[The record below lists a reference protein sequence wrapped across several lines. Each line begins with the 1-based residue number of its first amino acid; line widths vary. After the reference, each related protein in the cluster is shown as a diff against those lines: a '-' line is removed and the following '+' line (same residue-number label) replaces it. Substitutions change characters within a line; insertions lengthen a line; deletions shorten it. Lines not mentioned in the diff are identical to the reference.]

1 MQDINSKRGK
11 KHLDNGPGQFS
22 GSFIANVVF
31 RIIGTTTKIELDI
44 KSLVEHY

>member
-22 GSFIANVVF
+22 VSLSQVHSSRMLFFVSSGQQQ
-31 RIIGTTTKIELDI
+31 
-44 KSLVEHY
+44 KSSLT